1 MVMRVSCV
9 TDIPQ
14 VPALASR
21 DKLGGEA
28 ETIFPKGKKQLLAQ
42 TWNLLCFPRY
52 FWEFLTQTYIFSSL
66 TFSILNQIV
75 SDCTPA
81 KTSCKTSSESF
92 YVLWKFSRKW
102 NEQVKL
108 WKQRLR
114 YSIVRN
120 EKIFSNHWVRKAFI
134 RRLGKFFL
142 SDKKKLFAVENI

>member
-1 MVMRVSCV
+1 M
-9 TDIPQ
+9 I
-14 VPALASR
+14 ALPHR
-21 DKLGGEA
+21 
-28 ETIFPKGKKQLLAQ
+28 GKWQELTNVRRAFSKRLRQY
-42 TWNLLCFPRY
+42 FPRVRNNY
-52 FWEFLTQTYIFSSL
+52 LLRRETCSVFHDIFENFLLRLTFFSSL